1 MSIFRQA
8 LFAILAMLVVGAGA
22 PALAQQQ
29 DEIPAGEYVEQADN
43 GSVNWDN
50 GLLRATGVGAP
61 PANAVNAAQARG
73 MAKRAATVIARRNL
87 LELIKG
93 VQIDSSTTI
102 DNFMVSSDVV
112 VSRIRGFLQNS
123 QILDTAY
130 MSDGSVEVTVGL
142 KLRGGISDV
151 VLPKADQ
158 FRLTEPTP
166 VPAPSSVSASPAQS
180 AEAAPMVTGAAYT
193 GLIIDAR
200 GLAARP
206 AMSPRVVD
214 EAGNEVYGTALVS
227 REYAIQQGMAGYAK
241 DPDKATAN
249 PRVAGNPMTVAAVA
263 VQGRSRSDL
272 VIPTAQAEA
281 IRAQAESKNYL
292 AQARV
297 MILLD

>member
-1 MSIFRQA
+1 MTTLRRIAMMGLA
-8 LFAILAMLVVGAGA
+8 LILTTGLAAGA
-22 PALAQQQ
+22 FAQQEEPLT
-29 DEIPAGEYVEQADN
+29 DEYVEQTDS
-43 GSVNWDN
+43 GSVNWAS
-50 GLLRATGVGAP
+50 GMITATGVGAP

-93 VQIDSSTTI
+93 VQIDSSTSI
-102 DNFMVSSDVV
+102 DNFMVTSDVV

-123 QILDTAY
+123 QIFDTAY

-151 VLPKADQ
+151 VLPKADK
-158 FRLTEPTP
+158 FNLSAPTPNAVPEPVAAEPT
-166 VPAPSSVSASPAQS
+166 
-180 AEAAPMVTGAAYT
+180 AYT
-193 GLIIDAR
+193 GLIVDAR

-206 AMSPRVVD
+206 AMSPRIVD
-214 EAGNEVYGTALVS
+214 EAGNEVYGTAMVG

-241 DPDKATAN
+241 DPEKAAAN
-249 PRVAGNPMTVAAVA
+249 LRVAGNPMTVAAVA

-281 IRAQAESKNYL
+281 IRAQAESKDYL
-292 AQARV
+292 AKARV